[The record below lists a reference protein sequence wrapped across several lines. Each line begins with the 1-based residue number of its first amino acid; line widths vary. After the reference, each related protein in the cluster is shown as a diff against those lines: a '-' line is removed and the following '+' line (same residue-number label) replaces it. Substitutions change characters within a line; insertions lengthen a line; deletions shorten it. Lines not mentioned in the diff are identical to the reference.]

1 MSTVSTAMFSMQFW
15 DRGPQSVASMLGAL
29 CGL

>member
-1 MSTVSTAMFSMQFW
+1 MSTVCTAVLSMQFW
-15 DRGPQSVASMLGAL
+15 ERGPQSVAPMLGAL